1 MKKVGIMKTPPGKH
15 KNKRNNKKEGI
26 PQLLLWPKP
35 KGYLFGGKIPIHMFL
50 QAVKQKKISISHST

>member
-15 KNKRNNKKEGI
+15 KNKRNNKEGI

-35 KGYLFGGKIPIHMFL
+35 KGYLFGGKPPPYVPTSCKTKENQHF
-50 QAVKQKKISISHST
+50 T